1 MKYIIDT
8 SFFIALMIPNDTNH
22 EKAKKILSEKQIL
35 HSDVIFNNFIIEEVF
50 TVLTYKWWREISK
63 WFYKL
68 LNVFNIIFPSTGIY
82 QYIEFYN
89 NFDIKI
95 SFADMSIIYDWLK
108 HNCELI
114 TFDKQQEK
122 IFLKFRDKL

>member
-1 MKYIIDT
+1 
-8 SFFIALMIPNDTNH
+8 
-22 EKAKKILSEKQIL
+22 
-35 HSDVIFNNFIIEEVF
+35 
-50 TVLTYKWWREISK
+50 LTYKWWREISK

-95 SFADMSIIYDWLK
+95 SFADMAIIFDWLK

-122 IFLKFRDKL
+122 IFLNIKDKI